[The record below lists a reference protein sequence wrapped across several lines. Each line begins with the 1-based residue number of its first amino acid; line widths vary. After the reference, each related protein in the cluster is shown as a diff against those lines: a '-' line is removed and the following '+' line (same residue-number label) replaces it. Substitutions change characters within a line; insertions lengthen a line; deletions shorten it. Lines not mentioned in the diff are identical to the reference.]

1 MIELTLKGRNYKD
14 YILNIALSS
23 DYCTQLRRLF
33 NIKFTEVR
41 TSKVCETKQE
51 IMALIDTSMNWIA
64 VCNAVEDETVTEI
77 TIPSHNMESILS
89 FIQSD
94 NLPEYCESVG
104 FNSEDDKNFLDDFTK
119 TVQLVA

>member
-1 MIELTLKGRNYKD
+1 
-14 YILNIALSS
+14 
-23 DYCTQLRRLF
+23 
-33 NIKFTEVR
+33 
-41 TSKVCETKQE
+41 
-51 IMALIDTSMNWIA
+51 MALIDTSMNWIA